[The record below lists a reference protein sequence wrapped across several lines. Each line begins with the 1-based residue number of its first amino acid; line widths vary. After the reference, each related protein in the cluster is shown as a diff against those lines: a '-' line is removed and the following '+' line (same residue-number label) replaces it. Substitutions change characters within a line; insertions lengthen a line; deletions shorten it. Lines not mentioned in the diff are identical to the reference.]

1 MKRKSRIFFLVSLHP
16 AFIRESEDT
25 VHEKYEG
32 RYVTASSLSHNI
44 EIINNKGTQFTNMP
58 VIQITIS
65 LGRSLEQKRELIKV
79 LTKETARIM
88 KTDEEKVRVLIY
100 EVSKENWGN
109 AGVLGVDM
117 K

>member
-1 MKRKSRIFFLVSLHP
+1 
-16 AFIRESEDT
+16 
-25 VHEKYEG
+25 
-32 RYVTASSLSHNI
+32 
-44 EIINNKGTQFTNMP
+44 MP

-88 KTDEEKVRVLIY
+88 KTNEEKVRVLIY

>member
-1 MKRKSRIFFLVSLHP
+1 MC
-16 AFIRESEDT
+16 EC
-25 VHEKYEG
+25 
-32 RYVTASSLSHNI
+32 
-44 EIINNKGTQFTNMP
+44 FTIMP

-65 LGRSLEQKRELIKV
+65 QGRSVEQKRELVRV

-88 KTDEEKVRVLIY
+88 KTQEDKVRILIY

-109 AGVLGVDM
+109 AGILGLDI

>member
-1 MKRKSRIFFLVSLHP
+1 
-16 AFIRESEDT
+16 
-25 VHEKYEG
+25 
-32 RYVTASSLSHNI
+32 
-44 EIINNKGTQFTNMP
+44 MP

-109 AGVLGVDM
+109 AGVSGVDM

>member
-1 MKRKSRIFFLVSLHP
+1 
-16 AFIRESEDT
+16 
-25 VHEKYEG
+25 
-32 RYVTASSLSHNI
+32 
-44 EIINNKGTQFTNMP
+44 MP

-100 EVSKENWGN
+100 ELSKENWGN
-109 AGVLGVDM
+109 AGVLGIDM

>member
-1 MKRKSRIFFLVSLHP
+1 
-16 AFIRESEDT
+16 
-25 VHEKYEG
+25 
-32 RYVTASSLSHNI
+32 
-44 EIINNKGTQFTNMP
+44 MP

-65 LGRSLEQKRELIKV
+65 QGRSVEQKRELVKV

-88 KTDEEKVRVLIY
+88 KTHEEKVRILIY

-109 AGVLGVDM
+109 AGMLGLDM

>member
-1 MKRKSRIFFLVSLHP
+1 
-16 AFIRESEDT
+16 
-25 VHEKYEG
+25 
-32 RYVTASSLSHNI
+32 
-44 EIINNKGTQFTNMP
+44 MP

-65 LGRSLEQKRELIKV
+65 QGRSVEQKRELVKV

-88 KTDEEKVRVLIY
+88 KTQEDKVRILIY

-109 AGVLGVDM
+109 AGILGLDM

>member
-1 MKRKSRIFFLVSLHP
+1 
-16 AFIRESEDT
+16 
-25 VHEKYEG
+25 
-32 RYVTASSLSHNI
+32 
-44 EIINNKGTQFTNMP
+44 MP

-65 LGRSLEQKRELIKV
+65 QGRSVEQKRELIEV

-88 KTDEEKVRVLIY
+88 KTQEEKVRILIY

-109 AGVLGVDM
+109 AGMIGLDM